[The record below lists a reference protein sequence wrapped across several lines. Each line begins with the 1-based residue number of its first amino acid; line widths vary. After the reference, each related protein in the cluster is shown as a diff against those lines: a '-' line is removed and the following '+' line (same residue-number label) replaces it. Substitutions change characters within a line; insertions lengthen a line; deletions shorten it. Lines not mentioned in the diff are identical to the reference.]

1 MFAGKGFTRTVSGL
15 TDASNVAITGGII
28 TGITDI
34 TVADG
39 GTGAS
44 TLTDHGVLVGSG
56 TDPVTPLAVGTDN
69 QILTGVTGAD
79 PTFKSTID
87 GVAIGGSTPA
97 AGAFTTLT
105 ASTSL
110 TAPFKEEIESATDN
124 VSAAQ
129 CYGSVINNY
138 GQSDNATLTLPAA
151 AVGMHFTVILGTT
164 VAKYYRLD
172 PNANDYIILDGVA
185 STDGKYVGVASATIG
200 GTISFRSVQTGASE
214 YNWVAYTSTGAWA
227 AE

>member
-1 MFAGKGFTRTVSGL
+1 MKKR
-15 TDASNVAITGGII
+15 IGII
-28 TGITDI
+28 TLIIAFCVSIAYAVPPTPPVSDASEGTKGILETATDAEA
-34 TVADG
+34 VAH
-39 GTGAS
+39 TA
-44 TLTDHGVLVGSG
+44 TDK
-56 TDPVTPLAVGTDN
+56 AVVPSNLDN
-69 QILTGVTGAD
+69 VFAA
-79 PTFKSTID
+79 PP
-87 GVAIGGSTPA
+87 AIGGTTPA

-110 TAPFKEEIESATDN
+110 TAPFKEERESATDN

-200 GTISFRSVQTGASE
+200 DTISFRSVQTGASE

-227 AE
+227 SE